1 MTQAVADTTTLELNR
16 TPNFSGLAML
26 FWVTLRQHCR
36 ARRLL
41 VLIVL
46 FCLPAF
52 FAILIRNLA
61 PHPVTIEN
69 GAIAHLELALVFYFI
84 PHVLA
89 PLAAL
94 LYASGMIQDEVEE
107 QTLTYLLVR
116 PLPRWGIY
124 LAKLL
129 ATVTVTIPLVTVF
142 TTLTYLAL
150 YAGWA
155 PLWGEIVPQRA
166 LQTSALLALSQVAY
180 CSLFGLISLAIRQ
193 SLIVGVLYII
203 LFEGVFANIPM
214 EAARML
220 TVVHYFRVLSLH
232 WLDCL
237 RLPPMSANAA
247 WGIDLTNPSV
257 PSAGQC
263 ILILLIAGVVATLLA
278 LLSFNSREFRVKTP
292 EGS

>member
-1 MTQAVADTTTLELNR
+1 MSQSVIDPAESKA
-16 TPNFSGLAML
+16 TPNFSGLGTL

-41 VLIVL
+41 VLVIL
-46 FCLPAF
+46 FCLPGF
-52 FAILIRNLA
+52 FAVLIRTLA

-69 GAIAHLELALVFYFI
+69 GAIGNLELLLIFYFI

-107 QTLTYLLVR
+107 QTLTYLLIR

-129 ATVTVTIPLVTVF
+129 ATLAVTIPLITVF
-142 TTLTYLAL
+142 TTLTYLTI
-150 YAGWA
+150 YWGWP

-180 CSLFGLISLAIRQ
+180 CSLFGLVSVAVRQ
-193 SLIVGVLYII
+193 SLIAGVLYII
-203 LFEGVFANIPM
+203 LFEGVFANVRL
-214 EAARML
+214 EAIRMV
-220 TVVHYFRVLSLH
+220 TVMYYFRILALR
-232 WLDCL
+232 WLDFL
-237 RLPPMSANAA
+237 SIPPVRADVS
-247 WGIDLTNPSV
+247 WSIDLTKPSI
-257 PSAGQC
+257 PGAGYC
-263 ILILLIAGVVATLLA
+263 LLILLLTGIVGTLLA
-278 LLSFNSREFRVKTP
+278 ILAFNSREFRVKTP